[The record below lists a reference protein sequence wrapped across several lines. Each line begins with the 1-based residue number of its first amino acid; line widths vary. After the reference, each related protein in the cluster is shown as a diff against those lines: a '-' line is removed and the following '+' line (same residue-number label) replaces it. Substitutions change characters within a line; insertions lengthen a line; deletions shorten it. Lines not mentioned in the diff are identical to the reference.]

1 MLAPPVFGEQHCCR
15 FAVLIFVAWNSS
27 GEHSHHG
34 LTMTDSSEIKLH
46 TPSSSKEGRRFI
58 EPWMVKVLTF
68 AGWYNIV
75 AGLSMMI
82 LYHEGFKML
91 GVTKPEMNL
100 PIQLVGMLVAVF
112 GVGYL
117 IAAKKPVE
125 NRNILLLGFFSKL
138 FGPLLAMSYIVSG
151 QLPVAMIPILIFADI
166 AYLAPFWMIYRECGR
181 IADATEI
188 DLVLQQ
194 TDVDT
199 SHQAESSNQQ
209 RVA

>member
-1 MLAPPVFGEQHCCR
+1 
-15 FAVLIFVAWNSS
+15 
-27 GEHSHHG
+27 
-34 LTMTDSSEIKLH
+34 
-46 TPSSSKEGRRFI
+46 
-58 EPWMVKVLTF
+58 
-68 AGWYNIV
+68 
-75 AGLSMMI
+75 
-82 LYHEGFKML
+82 ML